1 MEALSIDWHP
11 IAVAAAMM
19 LLDIATGFSGAAK
32 NKKINSGAMRQ
43 GLWHKAGFF
52 LMIAFA
58 AVWEIGTVWLN
69 VEVADIGIVM
79 PDIPAVGAVCAFIV
93 ATEAVSILE
102 NLCELNPDIA
112 QLPVIKNLA
121 PHEPKK
127 QDLTIEIEDDE
138 PKGAHSRG

>member
-1 MEALSIDWHP
+1 MELLAIDWHP
-11 IAVAAAMM
+11 IAVAAAME
-19 LLDIATGFSGAAK
+19 LLDVITGFSGAAK
-32 NKKINSGAMRQ
+32 SKKICSGAMRQ

-69 VEVADIGIVM
+69 VEVSGIGVVM
-79 PDIPAVGAVCAFIV
+79 PDIPAVGAVCTFIV
-93 ATEAVSILE
+93 ATEAVSILA

-121 PHEPKK
+121 PHTSEKPDMTVEIEEEPKTA
-127 QDLTIEIEDDE
+127 Q
-138 PKGAHSRG
+138 